1 MKKLIILVILA
12 FALSPVTSVQAI
24 NAVASI
30 KAIDGDVKI
39 ERLKRNIPG
48 RKGLVLNDQDVV
60 ITGYNAKT
68 TILFR
73 DGSEIRIFQ
82 NSRFII
88 EKTEELKGSE
98 RGFLNNFFL
107 KTGSFWGKFTKNR
120 QRTKI
125 VTPTATCGIKG
136 TSVSFSERNGQL
148 DVSLS
153 TGLIE
158 LENEDE
164 KIALQAGKMVK
175 GIKQTGIFNDK
186 IEDIPF
192 RLVIEPDNRHIV
204 VPTVGNT
211 GKIDFTVQVTDVK
224 SKQNVSRSGDIF
236 FSLRSDKIIFPESVK
251 LNDRGYARVSA
262 AIKPFQKADYGD
274 GRIEIEVLAEGEQ
287 AMDIGTGQTLL
298 TFDVPQKHKKIIR
311 IDATSGEI
319 N

>member
-1 MKKLIILVILA
+1 MKNLIILVILA
-12 FALSPVTSVQAI
+12 FVLSPVTSVSAI

-30 KAIDGDVKI
+30 KAIAGDVKI
-39 ERLKRNIPG
+39 QRLKRNIPG
-48 RKGLVLNDQDVV
+48 RRGLVLNDQDVV
-60 ITGYNAKT
+60 ITGYKAKT

-88 EKTEELKGSE
+88 EKTEELKGSQ

-107 KTGSFWGKFTKNR
+107 KAGSFWGKFTKNR

-148 DVSLS
+148 NVSLS
-153 TGLIE
+153 SGLIE

-164 KIALQAGKMVK
+164 KVTLKAGKMVK

-186 IEDIPF
+186 IEDLPY
-192 RLVIEPDNRHIV
+192 RLAIEPDNRHIK

-211 GKIDFTVQVTDVK
+211 GKIDFTIQVTNVK
-224 SKQNVSRSGDIF
+224 TKRNVSRSGDLF
-236 FSLRSDKIIFPESVK
+236 FSLKSDKIIFPESVK

-262 AIKPFQKADYGD
+262 IINPFQKADFGD

-298 TFDVPQKHKKIIR
+298 TFDVPKKHQKIIR